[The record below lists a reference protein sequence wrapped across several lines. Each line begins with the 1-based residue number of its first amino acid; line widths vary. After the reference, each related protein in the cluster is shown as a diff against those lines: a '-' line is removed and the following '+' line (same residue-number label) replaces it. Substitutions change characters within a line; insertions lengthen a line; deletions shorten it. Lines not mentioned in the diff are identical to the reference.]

1 MGSNPINLAIR
12 FLLELAAL
20 LVIGIWG
27 WNQSEGWI
35 RFVLAFGLPIIAATI
50 WGIFAVPNDPSR
62 SGKAPVAIPGILR
75 LAIELAIF
83 SIATWA
89 LFELG
94 YSNLAWIY
102 GTIVA
107 IHYLI
112 SYDRIS
118 WLIKQ

>member
-27 WNQSEGWI
+27 WYESESWI
-35 RFVLAFGLPIIAATI
+35 RFVLAFGLPIIAAII
-50 WGIFAVPNDPSR
+50 WGIFAVLNDPSR
-62 SGKAPVAIPGILR
+62 SGKALVAIPGILR

-83 SIATWA
+83 SIATWT

-102 GTIVA
+102 GFIVA
-107 IHYLI
+107 IHYFI
-112 SYDRIS
+112 SYDRIN